1 MLFTLLF
8 PSVANAQVK
17 RYRLNN
23 NDYQILLAVVQQEG
37 GQDYE
42 SARWVTS
49 TIINRVENPRF
60 DNTIMEVVTASGQ
73 FEAYGAGHYQKHLGH
88 INKDVKRGVD
98 DILTNESIHPYL
110 YFWSTWYAQQ
120 MGRAGVEMG
129 GNVYFKD
136 F

>member
-1 MLFTLLF
+1 MDSLK
-8 PSVANAQVK
+8 PM
-17 RYRLNN
+17 
-23 NDYQILLAVVQQEG
+23 E
-37 GQDYE
+37 QD
-42 SARWVTS
+42 T
-49 TIINRVENPRF
+49 TK
-60 DNTIMEVVTASGQ
+60 NT
-73 FEAYGAGHYQKHLGH
+73 FGH

-98 DILTNESIHPYL
+98 DILTNGSIHPYL